1 LHSVFL
7 FLGALNAFIGVGMG
21 AFGAHKLKVL
31 LSPEMLT
38 VYQTGVTYH
47 MWHALGLISIG
58 FMRQQMPDSS
68 LLRWA
73 GWLMFIGII
82 LFSGSLY
89 LLSILNIRWLGI
101 ITPFGGLAFL
111 TAWLLF
117 TLFAARN
124 NLTLP
129 GKNNARR

>member
-1 LHSVFL
+1 MHSVFL
-7 FLGALNAFIGVGMG
+7 FLGAINAFIGVGMG
-21 AFGAHKLKVL
+21 AFGAHRLKVL
-31 LSPEMLT
+31 LSPEMLS

-58 FMRQQMPDSS
+58 LIRQQAPDSS

-89 LLSILNIRWLGI
+89 LLAILNIRGLGI

-111 TAWLLF
+111 TAWLLLS
-117 TLFAARN
+117 LFAARN

-129 GKNNARR
+129 GKK